1 MPDSSFTEGSLNFS
15 FLVITPLKRPRTE
28 GACRPVALISSLSV
42 APPGRFS
49 SPRIFSVLVPPRP
62 DAGGRPAEPAL
73 ADARFVGTF
82 LAGRALGGE
91 GRFVG
96 ATGAACAAR
105 RGLVEASGAAFSAA
119 TCTSVDS

>member
-1 MPDSSFTEGSLNFS
+1 MPDSSFTEATLNFS
-15 FLVITPLKRPRTE
+15 FLVITPLKKPRTE
-28 GACRPVALISSLSV
+28 CGCQPVALISSLSV

-82 LAGRALGGE
+82 LAGRALGG
-91 GRFVG
+91 GGGFWGGNRRG
-96 ATGAACAAR
+96 GGGR
-105 RGLVEASGAAFSAA
+105 RGLGRGTGGGF
-119 TCTSVDS
+119 